1 MEEGRS
7 PSTLGCVQTA
17 EQEEGPVPDS
27 MSVRLHLYRIR
38 VVEVLTDLPDRL
50 EVVIRDLRSVVR
62 CPFCGF
68 KTTKVHET
76 RRVKVRD
83 LAHGGRSTSLLW
95 LRRRFECSSCGERH
109 TENHPAIEGKVTARL
124 ARAIVNDARQL
135 SITEVSRRHGL
146 SWHTVMALVRAWS
159 ERVGER
165 RRARPCRVLLVD
177 ETSLRRRHRYVT
189 VVSNG
194 ESGDVLA
201 VVRHRDFRAL
211 SGFLASQGQRW
222 CRRVE
227 VVVTDGSPS
236 YRAAVERH
244 LGGAT
249 HVVDRFHVV
258 RWFAAGLIEVRRRV
272 QRIGEPGESPAFNPD
287 IFRTRYLQLAR
298 AQHLGSEQFARLAHA
313 LMQDPELWHAW
324 RLTQQLYEIYD
335 AADEDEAAARIEA
348 FVQAW
353 SAAPIPEFR
362 SVLKAFA
369 QWLPEILAFHRCGR
383 ITNGRLEGTN
393 NKLGVLKRIAYGF
406 VNADNFA
413 ARALLWCPPVAS

>member
-1 MEEGRS
+1 
-7 PSTLGCVQTA
+7 
-17 EQEEGPVPDS
+17 VPDS
-27 MSVRLHLYRIR
+27 MTVRLHLYRIHVLD
-38 VVEVLTDLPDRL
+38 VVTDLPERL
-50 EVVIRDLRSVVR
+50 EVVVRDLRSIVR
-62 CPFCGF
+62 CPWCSF
-68 KTTKVHET
+68 KTSKVHET
-76 RRVKVRD
+76 RRVKVTDIPR
-83 LAHGGRSTSLLW
+83 GRQRVTLVW
-95 LRRRFECSSCGERH
+95 LRRRFECGNCGERH
-109 TENHPAIEGKVTARL
+109 TESHPGIAGKMTTRA
-124 ARAIVNDARQL
+124 ARAIVAEARQL
-135 SITEVSRRHGL
+135 SITEVARRYEL
-146 SWHTVMALVRAWS
+146 SWHTVMAVVRAWS
-159 ERVGER
+159 ERLSER
-165 RRARPCRVLLVD
+165 RRARPCRVLLID

-201 VVRHRDFRAL
+201 VVRHRDYRAL
-211 SGFLASQGQRW
+211 SGFLASQGPRW

-249 HVVDRFHVV
+249 HVMDRFHVV

-272 QRIGEPGESPAFNPD
+272 QRVGEPGESPAFNPD

-298 AQHLGSEQFARLAHA
+298 AEELDPDRFARLAHA

-324 RLTQQLYEIYD
+324 RLLQQLYGIYD
-335 AADEDEAAARIEA
+335 AADEGEAAARIEA
-348 FVQAW
+348 FVLAW

-362 SVLKAFA
+362 SVLKALA

>member
-1 MEEGRS
+1 
-7 PSTLGCVQTA
+7 
-17 EQEEGPVPDS
+17 VPDS
-27 MSVRLHLYRIR
+27 MTVRLHLYRIHVLG
-38 VVEVLTDLPDRL
+38 VVTDLPERL
-50 EVVIRDLRSVVR
+50 EVVVRDLRSIVR
-62 CPFCGF
+62 CPWCSF
-68 KTTKVHET
+68 KTSKVHET
-76 RRVKVRD
+76 RRVKVTDVPR
-83 LAHGGRSTSLLW
+83 GRQRVTLVW
-95 LRRRFECSSCGERH
+95 LQRRFECGNCGERH
-109 TENHPAIEGKVTARL
+109 TESHPGITGKMTTRA
-124 ARAIVNDARQL
+124 ARAVVADARQL
-135 SITEVSRRHGL
+135 SITEVARRYEL

-159 ERVGER
+159 ERLGER
-165 RRARPCRVLLVD
+165 RRARPCRVLLID

-201 VVRHRDFRAL
+201 VVRHRDYRAL
-211 SGFLASQGQRW
+211 SGFLASQGPRW

-249 HVVDRFHVV
+249 HVVDRFQVV

-272 QRIGEPGESPAFNPD
+272 QRVGEPGESPAFNSD

-298 AQHLGSEQFARLAHA
+298 AEELDPDRFARLAHA

-324 RLTQQLYEIYD
+324 RLLQQLYGIYD
-335 AADEDEAAARIEA
+335 AADEGEAAARIEA

-362 SVLKAFA
+362 SVLKALA